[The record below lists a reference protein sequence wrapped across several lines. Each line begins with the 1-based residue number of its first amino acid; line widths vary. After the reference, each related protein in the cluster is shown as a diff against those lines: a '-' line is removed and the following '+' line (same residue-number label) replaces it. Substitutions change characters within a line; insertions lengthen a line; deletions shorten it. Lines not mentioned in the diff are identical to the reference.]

1 MISLLHRHDPTLH
14 SYLSARS
21 IEPTFYSIRWLTTL
35 LSREFH
41 LPDTIRLWD
50 SLFACT
56 HHANFLRY
64 VCVTMMMAVR
74 EEIMVEDFA
83 EILKV
88 SERSE
93 RALRKTSSDESC
105 GIAKDGYI
113 HHH

>member
-1 MISLLHRHDPTLH
+1 
-14 SYLSARS
+14 
-21 IEPTFYSIRWLTTL
+21 
-35 LSREFH
+35 
-41 LPDTIRLWD
+41 
-50 SLFACT
+50 
-56 HHANFLRY
+56 
-64 VCVTMMMAVR
+64 MMMAVR